1 MKKSVL
7 ICFSK
12 DNNKKKKK
20 DECPMIYGAGRR
32 EERTTSWRE
41 LSFCIAALNSSKV
54 TLPSLLASI
63 SSNISS
69 SFPGSVMSPGRQSS
83 GSAWAAALASSEQKN
98 KSEQQRKANVWLDF

>member
-1 MKKSVL
+1 
-7 ICFSK
+7 
-12 DNNKKKKK
+12 
-20 DECPMIYGAGRR
+20 MIYGAGRR

-69 SFPGSVMSPGRQSS
+69 SFPGSVMSPRQAVLRQRL
-83 GSAWAAALASSEQKN
+83 GWAAATLASRQLYFSNPSLNIEQKLLPN
-98 KSEQQRKANVWLDF
+98 RGIF